1 MNPFWNTFAAI
12 FGVVIFIICVINCK
26 ACIRDQKIIKNLIR
40 PISNQ
45 VAPMPIAYGEE
56 VENITE
62 DLEVIY
68 VS

>member
-1 MNPFWNTFAAI
+1 MNPFWNIFAAI
-12 FGVVIFIICVINCK
+12 FGVIIFIIFILNCK
-26 ACIRDQKIIKNLIR
+26 GFLRDYKIIKDLIR

-68 VS
+68 VL

>member
-1 MNPFWNTFAAI
+1 MNPFWNTMVAI
-12 FGVVIFIICVINCK
+12 FGVIIFFIFIMNCK
-26 ACIRDQKIIKNLIR
+26 GFLRDYKIIKELIR
-40 PISNQ
+40 PNQ
-45 VAPMPIAYGEE
+45 VVPIPVAYGEE

>member
-1 MNPFWNTFAAI
+1 MNPFWNIFAAI
-12 FGVVIFIICVINCK
+12 FGVIIFIIFILNCK
-26 ACIRDQKIIKNLIR
+26 GFLRDYKIIKDLIR

-45 VAPMPIAYGEE
+45 VVPIPVAYGEE

-68 VS
+68 VL

>member
-1 MNPFWNTFAAI
+1 MNPFWNTMVAI
-12 FGVVIFIICVINCK
+12 FGVVIFFICVMNFK
-26 ACIRDQKIIKNLIR
+26 GFLRDYKIIKELVR
-40 PISNQ
+40 PNQ
-45 VAPMPIAYGEE
+45 VLPIPIAYGEE

>member
-12 FGVVIFIICVINCK
+12 FGVVIFIIFILNCK
-26 ACIRDQKIIKNLIR
+26 GFLRDYKIIKELVR
-40 PISNQ
+40 PNQ
-45 VAPMPIAYGEE
+45 VLPIPIAYGEE